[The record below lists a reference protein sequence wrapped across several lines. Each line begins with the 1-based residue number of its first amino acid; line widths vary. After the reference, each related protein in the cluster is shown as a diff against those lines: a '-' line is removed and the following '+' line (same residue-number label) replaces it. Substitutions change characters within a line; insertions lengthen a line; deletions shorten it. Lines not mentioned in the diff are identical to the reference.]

1 MYKTMDNTKN
11 SNIFNDGD
19 LVLYKENGKI
29 MSGGYSIDSILL
41 QSGESPLTSY
51 FNGGTLESEG
61 LEGNKEREKERKNP
75 FANLAIPVGIFYI
88 NQQATKSDYEKKSYD
103 DEHYKKHD
111 MLSDDIYDK
120 LFEMASSN
128 RRDKKDDKKDDKKK
142 HKFTKHH
149 NIKKIPNKQTKK
161 QRIV

>member
-1 MYKTMDNTKN
+1 MYNTMDNTKN

-61 LEGNKEREKERKNP
+61 LEGTKEKEKEREREKKKERDSKNP

-88 NQQATKSDYEKKSYD
+88 NQQSVKSDYEKK
-103 DEHYKKHD
+103 
-111 MLSDDIYDK
+111 
-120 LFEMASSN
+120 
-128 RRDKKDDKKDDKKK
+128 
-142 HKFTKHH
+142 
-149 NIKKIPNKQTKK
+149 
-161 QRIV
+161 